1 MPFLCE
7 IKLSKRFPSANE
19 PRRIRFY
26 YFEVNSSY
34 VLVQGVKVK
43 VEYLGHIK
51 NMTGNTR
58 EEELEV
64 RDESTV
70 TDILNMLTKQ
80 YGEPFKKAIY
90 EPKGT
95 DVKPNYIITVNGYL
109 LNQLKGLETKLK
121 NNDHVVLLP
130 IVSGG

>member
-1 MPFLCE
+1 
-7 IKLSKRFPSANE
+7 
-19 PRRIRFY
+19 
-26 YFEVNSSY
+26 
-34 VLVQGVKVK
+34 VQGVKVK

>member
-1 MPFLCE
+1 M
-7 IKLSKRFPSANE
+7 
-19 PRRIRFY
+19 
-26 YFEVNSSY
+26 
-34 VLVQGVKVK
+34 VQGVKVK

-51 NMTGNTR
+51 NITKNTR

-64 RDESTV
+64 RDDSTI
-70 TDILNMLTKQ
+70 TDLLNMLTKQ

-121 NNDHVVLLP
+121 NNDRVVLLP

>member
-1 MPFLCE
+1 M
-7 IKLSKRFPSANE
+7 
-19 PRRIRFY
+19 
-26 YFEVNSSY
+26 
-34 VLVQGVKVK
+34 KVK

-51 NMTGNTR
+51 NITSNKR
-58 EEELEV
+58 EEVETKE
-64 RDESTV
+64 DATI
-70 TDILNMLTKQ
+70 TDLLMHLAKE

-90 EPKGT
+90 EPKSP

-121 NNDHVVLLP
+121 NGDHVTLLP

>member
-1 MPFLCE
+1 MF
-7 IKLSKRFPSANE
+7 S
-19 PRRIRFY
+19 
-26 YFEVNSSY
+26 
-34 VLVQGVKVK
+34 VKVK

-51 NMTGNTR
+51 NITSNRR
-58 EEELEV
+58 EEEIETKDVSSVADL
-64 RDESTV
+64 
-70 TDILNMLTKQ
+70 LNILTKL

-90 EPKGT
+90 EPKAS

-121 NNDHVVLLP
+121 NGDHVVLLP

>member
-1 MPFLCE
+1 V
-7 IKLSKRFPSANE
+7 LSM
-19 PRRIRFY
+19 
-26 YFEVNSSY
+26 
-34 VLVQGVKVK
+34 KVK

-51 NMTGNTR
+51 NITHNKR
-58 EEELEV
+58 EEELETK
-64 RDESTV
+64 DGSTV
-70 TDILNMLTKQ
+70 ADMLSVLTKH

-90 EPKGT
+90 EPKAS

-121 NNDHVVLLP
+121 NGDHVIILP

>member
-1 MPFLCE
+1 MNKCTPAQE
-7 IKLSKRFPSANE
+7 ANHLWHVSLNGN
-19 PRRIRFY
+19 Y
-26 YFEVNSSY
+26 YFDLNNNY
-34 VLVQGVKVK
+34 KMVQDVKVK
-43 VEYLGHIK
+43 VEYFGHIK
-51 NMTGNTR
+51 NITNGRR

-64 RDESTV
+64 KDNSTI
-70 TDILNMLTKQ
+70 TDLLTMLTEH

-109 LNQLKGLETKLK
+109 LNQLKGLETKLR
-121 NNDHVVLLP
+121 NGDHVALLP

>member
-1 MPFLCE
+1 MNKYTPTQGANHLCHVS
-7 IKLSKRFPSANE
+7 LNGN
-19 PRRIRFY
+19 Y
-26 YFEVNSSY
+26 YFDLNNNY
-34 VLVQGVKVK
+34 KMVQDVKVK

-51 NMTGNTR
+51 NITRNTR
-58 EEELEV
+58 EEELKV
-64 RDESTV
+64 RDDSTI
-70 TDILNMLTKQ
+70 TDLLNMLTKQ